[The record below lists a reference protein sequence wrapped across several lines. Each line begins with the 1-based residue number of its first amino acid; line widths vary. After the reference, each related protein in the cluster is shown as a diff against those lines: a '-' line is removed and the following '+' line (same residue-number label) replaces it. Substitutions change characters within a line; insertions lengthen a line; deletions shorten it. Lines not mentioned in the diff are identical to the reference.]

1 VSTEAAAWT
10 TLGLVLAV
18 AAAWSYGWWA
28 RGRYED
34 HRAALRAE
42 RAARPPGPHPVAV
55 ADEIALGWQALNEA
69 CCLRGWE
76 TRGAEHDHPTR
87 KDQTT

>member
-1 VSTEAAAWT
+1 VSTAAAAYT

-42 RAARPPGPHPVAV
+42 RAARPPHQRPGLEDGVVAV
-55 ADEIALGWQALNEA
+55 ALAGA
-69 CCLRGWE
+69 CCERWWTSL
-76 TRGAEHDHPTR
+76 GAEHDHPTW